1 MSDSFYKTLCKIGSP
16 FRYQRIGGDYL
27 RTLGAALVVSNH
39 QGAIGPIQC
48 ILSLP
53 IRLYPWVIADMVDPK
68 RNSDYLFKDFVNPTL
83 HMDGKIGKR
92 VSNAISLVALPLLR
106 KIDCIPV
113 DRHDARFLGAFRSS
127 LEILKK
133 QKAVLIFPEDPNT
146 PIKDQSGIRSFMN
159 GFLWL
164 CPMYKRVMGK
174 ALPVIPVAVCPT
186 KRKMVVDEP
195 IYYEDSGQHK
205 QDMHRLSK
213 ILERKINE
221 MYSNTLE
228 CDKKV

>member
-1 MSDSFYKTLCKIGSP
+1 M
-16 FRYQRIGGDYL
+16 Q
-27 RTLGAALVVSNH
+27 TLGAALVVSNH

-68 RNSDYLFKDFVNPTL
+68 KNSDYLLKDFVNPTF
-83 HMDGKIGKR
+83 HINGKIGKNI
-92 VSNAISLVALPLLR
+92 SNVISMVALPLLQ

-127 LEILKK
+127 LELLKK
-133 QKAVLIFPEDPNT
+133 QRTVLIFPEDPNT
-146 PIKDQSGIRSFMN
+146 PMKDQSGIRSFMN

-164 CPMYKRVMGK
+164 CPMYKRVTRK
-174 ALPVIPVAVCPT
+174 VLPVIPVAVCPT
-186 KRKMVVDEP
+186 KRKIVVDEP
-195 IYYEDSGQHK
+195 IYYEDSGQPK
-205 QDMHRLSK
+205 QDMLYLSH

-221 MYSNTLE
+221 LYTNILK
-228 CDKKV
+228 CNNKV